1 MTESKR
7 QRQVSAVLEKEINA
21 IFLHLGIQIM
31 QGVLISISSVK
42 VTPDLAEA
50 RVYLSFYNSKD
61 PNSLLKAIEERA
73 WEIKKELANAVRHQL
88 RIVPS
93 LTFFV
98 DDTLAYVDKME
109 TLFKEIKEQ
118 DSNKSN

>member
-50 RVYLSFYNSKD
+50 RIYLSFYNSKD

-73 WEIKKELANAVRHQL
+73 WEIKKELASAVRHQL

-93 LTFFV
+93 LNFFV